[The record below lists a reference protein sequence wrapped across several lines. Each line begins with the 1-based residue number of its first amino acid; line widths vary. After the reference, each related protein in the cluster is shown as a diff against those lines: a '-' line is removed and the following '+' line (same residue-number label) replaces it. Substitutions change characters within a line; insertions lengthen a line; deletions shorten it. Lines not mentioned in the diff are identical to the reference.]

1 MRFIAYIPTSFSLS
15 PVKAIIVFYRSIL
28 PKYATY
34 SSFTDCVNIFL
45 NLGGLDADVTD
56 VGIQSWCIV

>member
-1 MRFIAYIPTSFSLS
+1 MTKTVRYVQGMAT
-15 PVKAIIVFYRSIL
+15 

-45 NLGGLDADVTD
+45 NLGGPDADVTD
-56 VGIQSWCIV
+56 VGILSWCIV